1 MSLSFTATPKKVEQA
16 TCREI
21 LWIKQC
27 YPAIVTEFPLLQGK
41 QQHLQDHPVHHRI
54 SLHALHCSGA
64 KKKIPVLV
72 SSNQKAKIYCD
83 LLSIFGKICTACSRP
98 SSIISDA
105 SHWDNL
111 HKNVTSFTIILWW
124 MHNEGKLIFRRGV
137 HNFHKQEGVWCN
149 LKFMFFKKAKRICQN
164 LPVFLSQV

>member
-1 MSLSFTATPKKVEQA
+1 MLQNFPCYKENSN
-16 TCREI
+16 TCRI
-21 LWIKQC
+21 TL
-27 YPAIVTEFPLLQGK
+27 
-41 QQHLQDHPVHHRI
+41 HHRI

-72 SSNQKAKIYCD
+72 SSNKKAKIYCD

-137 HNFHKQEGVWCN
+137 HNFHKQEGVWCK

-164 LPVFLSQV
+164 LPVFLSHVK